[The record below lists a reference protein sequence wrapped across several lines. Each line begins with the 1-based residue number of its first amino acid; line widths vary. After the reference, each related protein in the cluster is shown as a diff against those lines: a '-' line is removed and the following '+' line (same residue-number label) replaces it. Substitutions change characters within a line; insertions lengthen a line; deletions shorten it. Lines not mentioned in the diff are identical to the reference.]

1 MRMNDGIL
9 SNCNGVA
16 SMLKVKA
23 NAFCVAD
30 TRNIAAK
37 RIVAKVVTAGTGN
50 TPPQSPILTLKLISL
65 ASSSDAGVIT
75 YWLNL

>member
-1 MRMNDGIL
+1 
-9 SNCNGVA
+9 
-16 SMLKVKA
+16 
-23 NAFCVAD
+23 VAD
-30 TRNIAAK
+30 TLNIAAR